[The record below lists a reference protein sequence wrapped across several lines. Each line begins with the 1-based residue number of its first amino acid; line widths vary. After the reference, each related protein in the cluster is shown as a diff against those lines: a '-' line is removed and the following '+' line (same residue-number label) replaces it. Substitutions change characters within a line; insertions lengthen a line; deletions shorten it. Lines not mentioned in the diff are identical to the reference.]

1 MGTEAAAA
9 GKKKRTGLRP
19 GLRVGLPAPEQQGSY
34 REVFRFRRSWPA
46 IIILLVLDIVFL
58 IPAVTT
64 AGKSIEMWQQPEDL
78 FDLVGALFTTF
89 WLMGWSLAPLL
100 MTAILLVLLFG
111 REVVSASRD
120 GVEVFL
126 GLPFI
131 GLAARY
137 QVSHMRN
144 LRLEHPA
151 PKSGTSW
158 RGSHLVFDYGA
169 NTGEIGSSLNELDL
183 AAIRGRIE
191 AATGENI
198 RVGEALPEELANP
211 WDQDAAER
219 SVSAVTQDER
229 DTTLGSAT
237 TLALIVANLIPL
249 LGALFWQWDLGALM
263 VLYWAESAIIGF
275 FNLCKILVIGRW
287 SGIFLGI
294 FFLGHFGGFMAGHF
308 LFIYTLFVEGL
319 GEGSSSGGDLR
330 AVAEMFTSL
339 WPALLVLFLS
349 HGYSFF
355 ANFLGRREYLQRTV
369 KTQMSE
375 PYGRIVLMHLVII
388 FGGALSMALGEAT
401 PALVLLIAAKT
412 LVDVR
417 AHRKEHR

>member
-1 MGTEAAAA
+1 VGTEAAAA

-111 REVVSASRD
+111 REVSSASRD

-330 AVAEMFTSL
+330 AVAEMFTICWCCS
-339 WPALLVLFLS
+339 
-349 HGYSFF
+349 
-355 ANFLGRREYLQRTV
+355 
-369 KTQMSE
+369 
-375 PYGRIVLMHLVII
+375 
-388 FGGALSMALGEAT
+388 
-401 PALVLLIAAKT
+401 
-412 LVDVR
+412 
-417 AHRKEHR
+417 